1 MVLFFVKRKSWFYL
15 QMLCQMCSFQ
25 HQLQRQEGPVKKQ
38 IQVFNVFLQ
47 GKMKQIIEF
56 DKKKKISGRKTKK
69 VTYLL
74 CVSRKSNQ
82 LRIAHSSV

>member
-1 MVLFFVKRKSWFYL
+1 
-15 QMLCQMCSFQ
+15 MCSFQ

-56 DKKKKISGRKTKK
+56 DKKKKKFRQENKESNLPPLCIQK
-69 VTYLL
+69 VQPVANHAQL
-74 CVSRKSNQ
+74 CIDQ
-82 LRIAHSSV
+82 LEW